1 MLQAASGGIIR
12 IPRQP
17 ERSMSTSRETHQ
29 QTASAYTTL
38 ISVAQ
43 LQQAPADVFV
53 VDCSHELS
61 DAGAGGRDYA
71 SGHIPGAIHL
81 HLDRDLASLPNGS
94 NGRHPLPD
102 RAALADLL
110 ARWGLR
116 RDQQVVAY
124 DRAQGPY
131 AARLWWLL
139 RWLGHNAV
147 AVLDGGWQ
155 SWVAAGGAVQTP
167 GPAPVQRGDFAPGPS
182 LARFV
187 NLDDIVANLQ
197 HQQRL
202 LVDAR
207 SLQRYGGD
215 GETLDPRAGHIPG
228 AVCRFFRDNL
238 TDDGHFKPALEL
250 RTEWLVLLGK
260 RKPHE
265 IVNQCGSGVS
275 ACHNILALEHAGLG
289 GSALYPGSWSEWCAD
304 PDRPM
309 VRGTEP

>member
-1 MLQAASGGIIR
+1 MTA
-12 IPRQP
+12 
-17 ERSMSTSRETHQ
+17 SRETNHQ
-29 QTASAYTTL
+29 AARYTTL
-38 ISVAQ
+38 ISAAQ
-43 LQQAPADVFV
+43 LQQALAGVFV
-53 VDCSHELS
+53 ADCSHELS
-61 DAGAGGRDYA
+61 DPGAGERDYA
-71 SGHIPGAIHL
+71 SGHIPGAIHV

-110 ARWGLR
+110 ARHGLR
-116 RDQQVVAY
+116 SGQQVVAY

-139 RWLGHNAV
+139 RWLGHDQV

-155 SWVAAGGAVQTP
+155 SWGAAGGAVQTTS
-167 GPAPVQRGDFAPGPS
+167 PAPLPRGDFSLRPS
-182 LARFV
+182 LAQFV
-187 NLDDIVANLQ
+187 QVDDLVANLR
-197 HQQRL
+197 HRQRL

-215 GETLDPRAGHIPG
+215 GETLDPKAGHIPG

-238 TDDGHFKPALEL
+238 GDDGRFKPAQDL
-250 RTEWLVLLGK
+250 RTEWLALLGK

>member
-1 MLQAASGGIIR
+1 MTA
-12 IPRQP
+12 
-17 ERSMSTSRETHQ
+17 SRETNHQ
-29 QTASAYTTL
+29 AARHTTL
-38 ISVAQ
+38 ISAAQ
-43 LQQAPADVFV
+43 LQQALAGVFV
-53 VDCSHELS
+53 ADCSHELS
-61 DAGAGGRDYA
+61 DPGAGERDYA
-71 SGHIPGAIHL
+71 SGHIPGAIHV

-102 RAALADLL
+102 RAAVGALL
-110 ARWGLR
+110 ARHGLR
-116 RDQQVVAY
+116 SGQQVVAY

-139 RWLGHNAV
+139 RWLGHDQV

-155 SWVAAGGAVQTP
+155 SWGAAGGAVQTTS
-167 GPAPVQRGDFAPGPS
+167 PAPLPRGDFSPRPS
-182 LARFV
+182 LAQFV
-187 NLDDIVANLQ
+187 RVDDIVANLQ
-197 HQQRL
+197 HRQRL

-215 GETLDPRAGHIPG
+215 GETLDPKAGHIPG

-238 TDDGHFKPALEL
+238 GDDGRFKPAQDL
-250 RTEWLVLLGK
+250 RTEWLALLGK

>member
-1 MLQAASGGIIR
+1 MTA
-12 IPRQP
+12 
-17 ERSMSTSRETHQ
+17 SRETNHQ
-29 QTASAYTTL
+29 AARHTTL
-38 ISVAQ
+38 ISAAQ
-43 LQQAPADVFV
+43 LQQALAGVFV
-53 VDCSHELS
+53 ADCSHELS
-61 DAGAGGRDYA
+61 DPGAGERDYA
-71 SGHIPGAIHL
+71 SGHIPGAIHV

-110 ARWGLR
+110 ARHGLR
-116 RDQQVVAY
+116 SGQQVVAY

-139 RWLGHNAV
+139 RWLGHDQV

-155 SWVAAGGAVQTP
+155 SWGAAGGAVQTTS
-167 GPAPVQRGDFAPGPS
+167 PAPLPRGDFSPRPS
-182 LARFV
+182 LAQFV
-187 NLDDIVANLQ
+187 RVDDIVANLQ
-197 HQQRL
+197 HRQRL

-215 GETLDPRAGHIPG
+215 GETLDPKAGHIPG

-238 TDDGHFKPALEL
+238 GDDGRFKPAQDL
-250 RTEWLVLLGK
+250 RTEWLALLGK

-289 GSALYPGSWSEWCAD
+289 GSALYPGSWSEWCAA